1 MALDPQV
8 ATAALI
14 DALGAQTL
22 AKAAAYTAGKHWL
35 LLWDLVVTGV
45 ATWAIVRSGVLD
57 RVEARLARRGVNA
70 RAFVVGVIF
79 FLVTDRL
86 FPRFARAFG
95 SPVPISDPRGLP
107 VILFMVALIM
117 AFATP
122 VMNTLTRMSESE
134 ADRHSL
140 ETVNLPDALA
150 TALVKT
156 AEYRDPRPHR
166 LQEILF
172 YTHPAVERRVL
183 AAMQWK
189 AAGPAASLPA
199 RQR

>member
-35 LLWDLVVTGV
+35 LLWDLIVTGL
-45 ATWAIVRSGVLD
+45 ATWA
-57 RVEARLARRGVNA
+57 
-70 RAFVVGVIF
+70 
-79 FLVTDRL
+79 
-86 FPRFARAFG
+86 
-95 SPVPISDPRGLP
+95 
-107 VILFMVALIM
+107 
-117 AFATP
+117 P
-122 VMNTLTRMSESE
+122 VMNTLSRTSETE

-150 TALVKT
+150 SALVKT
-156 AEYRDPRPHR
+156 AEYRDPRPNP
-166 LQEILF
+166 LQEVVF

-189 AAGPAASLPA
+189 ASGRTAAQP
-199 RQR
+199 